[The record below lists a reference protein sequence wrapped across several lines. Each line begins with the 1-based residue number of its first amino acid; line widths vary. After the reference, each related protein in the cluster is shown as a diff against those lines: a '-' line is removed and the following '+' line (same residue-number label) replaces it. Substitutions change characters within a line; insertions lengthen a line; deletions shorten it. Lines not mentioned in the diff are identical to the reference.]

1 MSTVYF
7 CKAISSFCQEQG
19 HVHSYPTAILFGQ
32 LCSESSGTF
41 FCTSRWAWPGLREGE
56 AAIASWK
63 SRINNQDKKLLRE
76 RNVIEKSRPMIDCID
91 IGSTLF
97 WNASFSQQ
105 VLPCLVWANPEQFA
119 QIHILIFLRGKPG
132 DVSESINRTMMMF
145 LGAATRCT
153 VQVINSQMSLS
164 VSNQEIKL

>member
-19 HVHSYPTAILFGQ
+19 HVHSYPMAILFGQ

-119 QIHILIFLRGKPG
+119 QIHILIFLRQRETWWCEWEYKQDNDDVLRGSNKMHCSG
-132 DVSESINRTMMMF
+132 DKFTNVTE
-145 LGAATRCT
+145 C
-153 VQVINSQMSLS
+153 
-164 VSNQEIKL
+164 IKSRN